1 MKQALVAAVRILVIT
16 LAGVAG
22 AVVVGLLRYG
32 SDVFVPTS
40 PGFAFVSFGFSCA
53 LIFAFYH
60 VRGLSE
66 AITAAVVAS
75 AVQFFVATSYV
86 PRLQAVI
93 FSFGLNLPV
102 IVVAYLFERRLA
114 PLRSF
119 RFLVVSL
126 TYGAMFV
133 LLTLLIG
140 TLAGPSAIPAEAFR
154 QNFVDGLLLGL
165 GLGIGVEAGEALLH
179 PLEVRTA
186 KEKHA

>member
-1 MKQALVAAVRILVIT
+1 MKQYVVAAVRILVIT
-16 LAGVAG
+16 LAGMAG
-22 AVVVGLLRYG
+22 AAVVGLLLYG
-32 SDVFVPTS
+32 SDVFDPGS
-40 PGFAFVSFGFSCA
+40 PAFAFLSFGFSGA

-114 PLRSF
+114 SMRAF
-119 RFLVVSL
+119 KFVVVSL

-133 LLTLLIG
+133 LLTLLVG
-140 TLAGPSAIPAEAFR
+140 ALAGSSQIPAETFR
-154 QNFVDGLLLGL
+154 ENFVDGLLLGL
-165 GLGIGVEAGEALLH
+165 GLGLGIEAGEALLH

-186 KEKHA
+186 DKRHA

>member
-1 MKQALVAAVRILVIT
+1 
-16 LAGVAG
+16 
-22 AVVVGLLRYG
+22 
-32 SDVFVPTS
+32 

-114 PLRSF
+114 ALRTF
-119 RFLVVSL
+119 RFVVVSL

-140 TLAGPSAIPAEAFR
+140 SLSGTAEIPAEAFR
-154 QNFVDGLLLGL
+154 QNFIDGLLLGL

-186 KEKHA
+186 KEKRA